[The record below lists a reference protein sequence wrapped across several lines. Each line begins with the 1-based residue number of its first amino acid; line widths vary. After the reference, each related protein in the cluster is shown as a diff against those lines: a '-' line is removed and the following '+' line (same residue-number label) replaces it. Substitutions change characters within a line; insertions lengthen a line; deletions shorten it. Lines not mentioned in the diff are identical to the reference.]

1 MKHSILKPHEM
12 RNNRITPFKKV
23 LLVGFLLLSGLPAWA
38 QMRPGQI
45 DIFAGVDF
53 NYRDIFHNDRLYDV
67 LINLTPG
74 IKWNMRNRWE
84 ASAQVVIPVVNQF
97 GEGFSNKVRLNMAV
111 LSKQFPIK
119 NRMKVKLSGGL
130 FGASRYGLDVKSM
143 WIANKWLAFTGQA
156 GLTGYCSLAS
166 GWEASTM
173 KRLTFLIGPES
184 WLESWTT
191 QMWIKAGRFIYGDY
205 GVQAEAFRHF
215 KHTSVGIFASYSD
228 IGKEN
233 AGFKIILALPPY
245 KRTRRKINFRPAS
258 NFRLTYN
265 VSSDY
270 YSNRQYFTDPEQNER
285 NGWFDR
291 DMLPWGPDTM
301 SPDFIYKDRKEER

>member
-1 MKHSILKPHEM
+1 MKHLILKPHEM

-173 KRLTFLIGPES
+173 KRLTFLIGPEF

-205 GVQAEAFRHF
+205 GVQAEAFRQF